1 MISNTRK
8 LVQDPYGNY
17 VVQYLLD
24 LRRPELTLGIALGLQ
39 GAFVELSLQ
48 KFSSNVIEKC
58 LRAGDGRVISVVCA
72 EVTESSQLGQLLHDK
87 FANYVLQTIL
97 TVGADAEVQ
106 RDHDL
111 LSISATF
118 T

>member
-58 LRAGDGRVISVVCA
+58 LRAGDGGCRRGRARRDRARRRLATAAA
-72 EVTESSQLGQLLHDK
+72 E
-87 FANYVLQTIL
+87 A
-97 TVGADAEVQ
+97 
-106 RDHDL
+106 
-111 LSISATF
+111 
-118 T
+118 